1 MDDPKRARNKPGNE
15 PAQPL
20 AGFMN
25 NDEWDELV
33 ATAAGLL
40 AEVENIPYPG
50 VKEKVFALLQA
61 IDGIHR
67 EPLRRLVH
75 LFKEGVLEK
84 VVTDPA
90 IHTLMELYDLLPA
103 GSSREAQP
111 SAAEAAKWRA
121 RLTRTAPAKT
131 EKPELPH
138 WVPAL
143 RDFATLA
150 QGQCEPVIAD
160 DRELLLCRVDDD
172 CFAFEL
178 YCAEGHGSLA
188 GATLDGYT
196 LICPKHEGCYY
207 DVRQGTRL
215 GASGRLDCYPTRID
229 DEGRVLVG
237 FGIPFTSHLPSF

>member
-1 MDDPKRARNKPGNE
+1 MDDPKRARNEPGNE
-15 PAQPL
+15 PVQPL
-20 AGFMN
+20 VGFMN
-25 NDEWDELV
+25 NDEWDQLV
-33 ATAAGLL
+33 ATVAGLL

-50 VKEKVFALLQA
+50 VKAKVFALLQA

-111 SAAEAAKWRA
+111 SPAEAAEWRA
-121 RLTRTAPAKT
+121 RLTQMAPAKAQ
-131 EKPELPH
+131 KPETPH

-150 QGQCEPVIAD
+150 QGQCEAVVVDA
-160 DRELLLCRVDDD
+160 RELLLCRVDDEF
-172 CFAFEL
+172 FACEL
-178 YCAEGHGSLA
+178 HCAQGHGSLA
-188 GATLDGYT
+188 RATLDGYT
-196 LICPKHEGCYY
+196 LICPNDKGCYY

-215 GASGRLDCYPTRID
+215 GTSGSLECYPARID

-237 FGIPFTSHLPSF
+237 FGIPFTPRRLSY